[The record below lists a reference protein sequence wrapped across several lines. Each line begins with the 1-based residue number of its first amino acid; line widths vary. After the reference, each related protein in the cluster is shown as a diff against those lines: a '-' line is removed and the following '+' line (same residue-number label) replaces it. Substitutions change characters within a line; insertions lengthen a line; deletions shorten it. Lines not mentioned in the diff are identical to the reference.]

1 MSQNERAQWIVAYDM
16 ACPRRWAKV
25 FKCLKK
31 AGIPIQY
38 SVFSVEASA
47 IEMEKLIQ
55 QLTALI
61 DPKADDVRAY
71 RLPKNGWRFSIGK
84 SLLPEGVWIP

>member
-1 MSQNERAQWIVAYDM
+1 
-16 ACPRRWAKV
+16 
-25 FKCLKK
+25 
-31 AGIPIQY
+31 
-38 SVFSVEASA
+38 
-47 IEMEKLIQ
+47 MEKLIQ